1 MDKAKIFLQGH
12 RNKQSTNTSSGMNV
26 QLKGRR
32 KLLSLDSLSKTLSQ
46 YDQYVAERS
55 GCSKV
60 RLTCQVNPICSNVLF
75 NRITEIV
82 KDEGSDHVAIINYGL
97 SENNSIPTVKHQEQ
111 EIGYWSGS
119 TLTYIQ
125 KYDNIRN
132 DTDLPPG
139 NLSSNPSNGTSQ
151 TGVSCASPINA
162 IRDTQL
168 SNNEN
173 GFVYHCGLD
182 ILNNH
187 LIRSNTFKCIC
198 ACPDNNDITPGFNTI
213 GDIMRDAIGNIV
225 CERLSFPIG
234 AGVPNNL
241 KTVALHLY
249 EYDDILT
256 FENAKLERLKAKY
269 NGWVGFENTS
279 KIKTYENFS
288 NGTELQI
295 ERPIMYMNPMD
306 FVDMYPGRDL
316 YSFVPKYN
324 EYQHRIEKNWNYCIT
339 YPYSSTT
346 NGFENIIDKE
356 SKGLKAIYF
365 DENTRSD
372 NGTTQLVIYGIAKHG
387 LTVGDLVN
395 IYKTYEDANG
405 VHCQKVIDNA
415 EVTNVVDD
423 YIFTV
428 FNANTRI
435 SQYWVELTEDELN
448 DNSITLYLPQF
459 ATAGEEYNGTQFTID
474 PSKRFVYT
482 TLTTTVDGVTKEQN
496 LRFYIVNNKYVNV
509 DLVTQNISYKKV
521 VSDLECDYYVRVF
534 SKLPNFKFA
543 SGDTTSEY
551 EIYREREN
559 GEKPLVEQYKAKE
572 YEFENHLSRLAFAK
586 NIYSDDIG
594 QIVFTD
600 DIDLTNIHDNLGRPL
615 SSLYLTVLKNNKG
628 YKEWYGYDYGGWKA
642 DVINDHCDAIE
653 YSHCFGPL
661 VCGLELSEESM
672 YMDNNSN
679 VHQISLKN
687 DTIWGYDIS
696 AINGERETLQ
706 THIPIRDDEIW
717 YDTDVNF
724 YGDLCYYDNYNAME
738 RVIQP
743 MMYRFNTAQ
752 RECGDNQNVRGGSN
766 FNSYGYDEI
775 YYDDYDTQNDY
786 TLTSYTVSTAN
797 EMWEGYYYQP
807 HYEIPINSFGK
818 LRSIMPDRLTI
829 RQITTDG
836 NCIYTI
842 VCQQEHYLSPGDKAM
857 IYDTNEKIYYI
868 CSVISGNSDTLR
880 TFTCRLMGENGEKLN
895 IDPHLERQGLK
906 LFKLDNMDVP
916 SYAHLLKDGTCRY
929 IWRDLYPN
937 GLNRDDETIEEYP
950 FTNGAFYINKKIDI
964 YVRRQDPY
972 KVFGLSNEDKD
983 VYIEGVTTD
992 VSTSENYYVKE
1003 EDMIC

>member
-1 MDKAKIFLQGH
+1 MDRVKIFLQRH
-12 RNKQSTNTSSGMNV
+12 KNKQSTNTSSGLNV

-32 KLLSLDSLSKTLSQ
+32 ELLSLDNLSKTLNQ
-46 YDQYVAERS
+46 YDQYTTERS

-82 KDEGSDHVAIINYGL
+82 KDEGSNHVSVINYGL
-97 SENNSIPTVKHQEQ
+97 VNDSQISTVKYQKQ
-111 EIGYWSGS
+111 NVDYWSGGA
-119 TLTYIQ
+119 LTYIHGYGNL
-125 KYDNIRN
+125 KN
-132 DTDLPPG
+132 DTDLPPS
-139 NLSSNPSNGTSQ
+139 NLSSNAQPSEINTSC
-151 TGVSCASPINA
+151 TSPINA

-173 GFVYHCGLD
+173 GFIYHCGLD

-187 LIRSNTFKCIC
+187 LIRSNTFKCVC
-198 ACPDNNDITPGFNTI
+198 ACLNSGDTTPGFNTI
-213 GDIMRDAIGNIV
+213 GDIMRDAAGNVV
-225 CERLSFPIG
+225 CERLSFPVN
-234 AGVPNNL
+234 AGIPNNL

-256 FENAKLERLKAKY
+256 FEDAKLERLKANY
-269 NGWVGFENTS
+269 NGWIGFENTS
-279 KIKTYENFS
+279 KIKTYDNFS
-288 NGTELQI
+288 DGTELPI

-346 NGFENIIDKE
+346 DAFENIIDKE

-387 LTVGDLVN
+387 LAVGDLVN
-395 IYKTYEDANG
+395 IYKTYEDTNG
-405 VHCQKVIDNA
+405 THCQKIIDNA

-435 SQYWVELTEDELN
+435 SQYWIELSEDELN
-448 DNSITLYLPQF
+448 GTTITLDTPQF
-459 ATAGEEYNGTQFTID
+459 PKTEFSID
-474 PSKRFVYT
+474 SSKKYIYII
-482 TLTTTVDGVTKEQN
+482 LTTTVDGETKDEKQC
-496 LRFYIVNNKYVNV
+496 FYIVNNKYVNV
-509 DLVTQNISYKKV
+509 DLTAQNISYKKV
-521 VSDLECDYYVRVF
+521 VSDLECDYYVRIF

-551 EIYREREN
+551 EIYRERAN

-600 DIDLTNIHDNLGRPL
+600 DIDLANIHDNLGRPL
-615 SSLYLTVLKNNKG
+615 SSLYLTILKNNKG
-628 YKEWYGYDYGGWKA
+628 YKEWYGYDYNEWNAG
-642 DVINDHCDAIE
+642 VISGHCDAIE

-661 VCGLELSEESM
+661 LCGLELSEESM
-672 YMDNNSN
+672 YMDGNSN
-679 VHQISLKN
+679 IHQISLKN

-696 AINGERETLQ
+696 VINGERETLE
-706 THIPIRDDEIW
+706 TGIPIRDYEIW

-738 RVIQP
+738 MVIQP

-752 RECGDNQNVRGGSN
+752 RECGNEQNVQGGSS
-766 FNSYGYDEI
+766 FDSYGYDEI

-797 EMWEGYYYQP
+797 KMWEGYYYQP

-842 VCQQEHYLSPGDKAM
+842 VCQQEHHLSPGDKAM
-857 IYDTNEKIYYI
+857 IYDTKEQIYYI
-868 CSVISGNSDTLR
+868 CSVISGKSDTLR
-880 TFTCRLMGENGEKLN
+880 TFTCHLLGENGKKLD

-906 LFKLDNMDVP
+906 LFKLDNMNVP

-972 KVFGLSNEDKD
+972 KIFGLSNEDKD

>member
-1 MDKAKIFLQGH
+1 MDKLNIFLQGQQ
-12 RNKQSTNTSSGMNV
+12 NKQSTNTSSGAHV

-32 KLLSLDSLSKTLSQ
+32 KLLSLDGLSKTLSQ
-46 YDQYVAERS
+46 YDQYMAERS
-55 GCSKV
+55 GCSTV

-82 KDEGSDHVAIINYGL
+82 KDEGSDHVSLINYGL
-97 SENNSIPTVKHQEQ
+97 ESGQNLFDNVKYQEK
-111 EIGYWSGS
+111 GVDYWSGNTLSYCKGSPNISDSEEISNLKITDYTIVS
-119 TLTYIQ
+119 TTT
-125 KYDNIRN
+125 NA
-132 DTDLPPG
+132 
-139 NLSSNPSNGTSQ
+139 SSPS
-151 TGVSCASPINA
+151 NA

-168 SNNEN
+168 SNTAN
-173 GFVYHCGLD
+173 GFIYHCGLD

-187 LIRSNTFKCIC
+187 LIRSNTFKCVC
-198 ACPDNNDITPGFNTI
+198 KGGNNEGDAAFNTI
-213 GDIMRDAIGNIV
+213 GDIMRDVQGNPF
-225 CERLSFPIG
+225 CERISFPVE
-234 AGVPNNL
+234 AGVPNNT
-241 KTVALHLY
+241 KTVVLHLY

-256 FENAKLERLKAKY
+256 FEDAKLERLKANY

-279 KIKTYENFS
+279 KIKTYDNFS
-288 NGTELQI
+288 NGAELEI

-324 EYQHRIEKNWNYCIT
+324 EYQHRIEKNWNYSIT
-339 YPYSSTT
+339 YPCSSTT
-346 NGFENIIDKE
+346 DGFENIIDKE

-387 LTVGDLVN
+387 LAVGDLVN

-405 VHCQKVIDNA
+405 THCQKIIDNA

-428 FNANTRI
+428 FNANTHI
-435 SQYWVELTEDELN
+435 SQYWVELSEDELN
-448 DNSITLYLPQF
+448 GTKVTLNIPQF
-459 ATAGEEYNGTQFTID
+459 STNEFLID
-474 PSKRFVYT
+474 SSKKYIYRI
-482 TLTTTVDGVTKEQN
+482 LTTTVDGETKDEKQC
-496 LRFYIVNNKYVNV
+496 FYIVNNKYVNM
-509 DLVTQNISYKKV
+509 DLTAQNISYKKV
-521 VSDLECDYYVRVF
+521 VSDLECDYYVRIF

-600 DIDLTNIHDNLGRPL
+600 DIDLANIHDNLGRPL
-615 SSLYLTVLKNNKG
+615 SSLYLTILKNNKG
-628 YKEWYGYDYGGWKA
+628 YKEWYGYDYDGWKA
-642 DVINDHCDAIE
+642 DVINGHCDAIE

-661 VCGLELSEESM
+661 SCGLELSEESM

-679 VHQISLKN
+679 VRQISLKN

-696 AINGERETLQ
+696 TINGERETLQ

-752 RECGDNQNVRGGSN
+752 RECGNNQNIQGGSN

-818 LRSIMPDRLTI
+818 LKSIMPDRLTI

-842 VCQQEHYLSPGDKAM
+842 VCQQEHYLTPGDKAM

-880 TFTCRLMGENGEKLN
+880 TFTCRLMGENGERLDA
-895 IDPHLERQGLK
+895 DPHLSRQGLK

-1003 EDMIC
+1003 EDMVC